1 MYDVAYVG
9 KENAVEFFEKVC
21 IDNDSDNFDFIDA
34 IPFEIESSPSF
45 YTANYRKKRGY
56 RRTVTKN
63 RFRGQRDGE
72 YSLSHE
78 NRYYNN
84 LCKKAVSESRSSVI
98 KRGYDDYLDD
108 IEEQKN
114 AEEVKKAKE
123 IANEIYKANLIE
135 ERNEAAL
142 TIMICAA
149 KIDAIDTELAAIA
162 SE

>member
-1 MYDVAYVG
+1 MYGFDIIL
-9 KENAVEFFEKVC
+9 KENEAEFFEKVC
-21 IDNDSDNFDFIDA
+21 LDIDNNSESFDFIDT

-72 YSLSHE
+72 YSFSHE
-78 NRYYNN
+78 NRAYHR
-84 LCKKAVSESRSSVI
+84 LCRNAASESRSSVI
-98 KRGYDDYLDD
+98 KRGYNDYLDD
-108 IEEQKN
+108 IEDQKN
-114 AEEVKKAKE
+114 VEEV
-123 IANEIYKANLIE
+123 ANEIYKANLIE